1 MNCFDDMKARF
12 GETAADVLVSR
23 IGNFELPSAETSVT
37 DIDRCNGALIGFA
50 IGETLGAGVE
60 EMSRDEISSLF
71 PHPSDVIDAQQR
83 SIGTDTVLALITADS
98 VLSDQ
103 VTHPERF
110 ASRLQAAQLNTR
122 GRSIPHTQEQLR
134 QGASWWDAALI
145 DSAGVAAAARSII
158 FGLVWSKNPT
168 RAAYEA
174 ALSASVTHGHPMG
187 VSSAAAFAAAIA
199 LATTEDS
206 DLGQDWV
213 RGIEICSKF
222 NQKDVFGQNL
232 VERLKLLPS
241 LASQDHRMVLNLL
254 GTSSLAHEALPAAL
268 WCATNS
274 SSPVDALMK
283 GVYAGGDTDTIT
295 GMIGALLGARFGA
308 SIWSNHLLN
317 FDGLDGVRDA
327 ANRISTFH
335 SNDVISAKTKVNN
348 GKAAEVQDDTPLHIS
363 FLIDRSGSMRGLEVD
378 VVEGFN
384 TFLSEQKSET
394 GACEMTLVQ
403 FDDVDPFEIMRDSEP
418 INKVA
423 PISQNDYQ
431 PRSMTPLYDAIGT
444 LIERV
449 DTRVATKGLKE
460 DQVVAVFTDGHE
472 NASRRWEHA
481 EIFELIKKRKDDGW
495 TFIFMGAN
503 QDSYATGGRLGFDEG
518 SIQNYRG
525 DSRGTR
531 AAMASFSRS
540 VGDYR
545 RSDHVGKARKKQAF
559 YDGVKEAEID
569 HNTRA

>member
-1 MNCFDDMKARF
+1 MKCFDDMKARF
-12 GETAADVLVSR
+12 GETAAGVLVSR
-23 IGNFELPSAETSVT
+23 IGNFELPAAETSVT
-37 DIDRCNGALIGFA
+37 DVDRCNGALIGFA

-60 EMSRDEISSLF
+60 EMSREEISSRF
-71 PHPSDVIDAQQR
+71 PHHSDVFDAQQKF
-83 SIGTDTVLALITADS
+83 IGTDTVLALITADS

-103 VTHPERF
+103 LTHPERF

-122 GRSIPHTQEQLR
+122 GRSVLHAQDQLR
-134 QGASWWDAALI
+134 QGSSWWNAALN

-187 VSSAAAFAAAIA
+187 VSSAATFAAAVA
-199 LATTEDS
+199 LASNGDS
-206 DLGQDWV
+206 DLDQDWNT
-213 RGIEICSKF
+213 GIEICSKF
-222 NQKDVFGQNL
+222 NQKEVFGQSL

-241 LASQDHRMVLNLL
+241 LASQDHRMVLSLL

-268 WCATNS
+268 WCASNS
-274 SSPVDALMK
+274 SSPVDALMTAI
-283 GVYAGGDTDTIT
+283 YAGGDTDTIA
-295 GMIGALLGARFGA
+295 GMTGALLGARFGA

-335 SNDVISAKTKVNN
+335 SNDVISPKTKVNN
-348 GKAAEVQDDTPLHIS
+348 GKTDERKDDTPLHIS
-363 FLIDRSGSMRGLEVD
+363 FLIDRSGSMTGLEVD

-384 TFLSEQKSET
+384 TFLSEQKSEP

-403 FDDVDPFEIMRDSEP
+403 FDDLNPFEIMRNSEP
-418 INKVA
+418 INDVE
-423 PISQNDYQ
+423 PISQKDYQ

-449 DTRVATKGLKE
+449 DARVATKGIQE
-460 DQVVAVFTDGHE
+460 DQVIAVFTDGHE
-472 NASRRWEHA
+472 NASRRWEHT
-481 EIFELIKKRKDDGW
+481 EIFELIKKRKEDGW

-559 YDGVKEAEID
+559 YDGLKEAELD

>member
-1 MNCFDDMKARF
+1 MKCFDDMKARF
-12 GETAADVLVSR
+12 GESAAGVLVSR

-60 EMSRDEISSLF
+60 EMSREEISSRF
-71 PHPSDVIDAQQR
+71 PHHSDIFNAQQR
-83 SIGTDTVLALITADS
+83 FIGTDTVLALITADS

-110 ASRLQAAQLNTR
+110 AARLQAAQLNTR
-122 GRSIPHTQEQLR
+122 GRSVHHAQEQLR
-134 QGASWWDAALI
+134 QGASWWDAALN
-145 DSAGVAAAARSII
+145 DSAGVAAAARSIV
-158 FGLVWSKNPT
+158 FGLIWSKNPE

-187 VSSAAAFAAAIA
+187 ISSAATFAAAIA
-199 LATTEDS
+199 LASNGDS
-206 DLGQDWV
+206 DLDQDWHA
-213 RGIEICSKF
+213 GIEICAKF

-241 LASQDHRMVLNLL
+241 LTSQDHRTVLNLL

-268 WCATNS
+268 WCASNS
-274 SSPVDALMK
+274 SSPVGALMN

-335 SNDVISAKTKVNN
+335 SKVTSSSKTKVDK
-348 GKAAEVQDDTPLHIS
+348 GKADELKDDTPLHIS
-363 FLIDRSGSMRGLEVD
+363 FLIDRSASMRGLEVD

-403 FDDVDPFEIMRDSEP
+403 FDEIDPFEIMRDSEA
-418 INKVA
+418 INEVA
-423 PISQNDYQ
+423 PISQKDYQ
-431 PRSMTPLYDAIGT
+431 PRSNTPLYDALGT

-449 DTRVATKGLKE
+449 DARVANKGLKE
-460 DQVVAVFTDGHE
+460 DQVVAVFTDGLE
-472 NASRRWEHA
+472 NASRRWGHV
-481 EIFELIKKRKDDGW
+481 EIFELIKKRKEDGW

-503 QDSYATGGRLGFDEG
+503 QDSYTTGGRLGFDEG

-545 RSDHVGKARKKQAF
+545 RSDYVGKARKKQAF
-559 YDGVKEAEID
+559 YDGLKEAEID

>member
-23 IGNFELPSAETSVT
+23 IGNFELPAGKTSVT
-37 DIDRCNGALIGFA
+37 DVDRCNGALIGFA

-60 EMSRDEISSLF
+60 EMSRDEISSQF
-71 PHPSDVIDAQQR
+71 PYPTDINNAQQR
-83 SIGTDTVLALITADS
+83 FIGTDTVLALITADS

-103 VTHPERF
+103 ITHPERF

-122 GRSIPHTQEQLR
+122 GRSVLHAQEQLR
-134 QGASWWDAALI
+134 QGASWWNAALS

-174 ALSASVTHGHPMG
+174 ALSASVTHGHSMG

-199 LATTEDS
+199 LASTEDS
-206 DLGQDWV
+206 DLGEDWLT
-213 RGIEICSKF
+213 GIAEVCSKF
-222 NQKDVFGQNL
+222 NQKDVFEQNL
-232 VERLKLLPS
+232 VERLKLLPT
-241 LASQDHRMVLNLL
+241 LASQDHRMILNLL

-274 SSPVDALMK
+274 NSPVDALMR

-308 SIWSNHLLN
+308 SIWSNHLLK
-317 FDGLDGVRDA
+317 FDGLDGVRDV
-327 ANRISTFH
+327 ANRTATFH
-335 SNDVISAKTKVNN
+335 SNDTP
-348 GKAAEVQDDTPLHIS
+348 GKAKVSSDSTDGVKDDTPLHIS
-363 FLIDRSGSMRGLEVD
+363 FLIDRSGSMQGLEVD

-394 GACEMTLVQ
+394 GVCEMTLVQ
-403 FDDVDPFEIMRDSEP
+403 FDDLDPFEIMRDSEP
-418 INKVA
+418 INAVS
-423 PISQNDYQ
+423 PISQKDYQ
-431 PRSMTPLYDAIGT
+431 PRSMTPLYDALGT

-460 DQVVAVFTDGHE
+460 DQIVAVFTDGHE
-472 NASRRWEHA
+472 NASTRWEHA
-481 EIFELIKKRKDDGW
+481 EIFELIKKRKEDGW

-503 QDSYATGGRLGFDEG
+503 QDSYVTGGRLGFDEG

-545 RSDHVGKARKKQAF
+545 RSDYVGKARKKQAF
-559 YDGVKEAEID
+559 YDGLKEAEID